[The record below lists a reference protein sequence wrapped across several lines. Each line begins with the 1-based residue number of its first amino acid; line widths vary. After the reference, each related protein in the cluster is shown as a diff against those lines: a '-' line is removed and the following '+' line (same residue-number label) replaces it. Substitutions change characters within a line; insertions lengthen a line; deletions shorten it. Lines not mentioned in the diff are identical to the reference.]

1 MNRKP
6 SKKTE
11 TIHIRLP
18 KNGDGMVNKEYLCK
32 VAEELSKE
40 ENEDINISEVVRR
53 AIGIIIPAMDKNLNL
68 HQIASIIVAD
78 DDIAREMKNIKLS
91 DILDDMDRKGIRGD
105 ISLLDV
111 YRIALSNGLRYAF
124 ENYPFNRLLVEIYKK
139 SLSDDIEERI
149 EKPIVT

>member
-68 HQIASIIVAD
+68 HQIANIIVAD

-105 ISLLDV
+105 ISLLDI
-111 YRIALSNGLRYAF
+111 YRIC
-124 ENYPFNRLLVEIYKK
+124 LLYT
-139 SLSDDIEERI
+139 SPSPRDS
-149 EKPIVT
+149 